1 MISASFLTSKDIPST
16 LTKLNNTDV
25 DYIHVDVMDGK
36 YVENKSLPF
45 KEMRHIYKFTD
56 KRLDVHLMVSSPSK
70 YIIDYA
76 SLNTEYITIHL
87 DTKEDTLTNLKL
99 IKGYGIKAGIALNP
113 SDKVESIIP
122 YLPYIDL
129 ILVMGVI
136 PGMGG
141 QKFID
146 KTIDKLEELKVL
158 KKEYKDFNFKISI
171 DGGINN
177 FTAKKIYRLTDII
190 VSGNYITS
198 SDDYQKQINSLR
210 FKS

>member
-1 MISASFLTSKDIPST
+1 MISASFLTSKDIPKT
-16 LTKLNNTDV
+16 LTELNGTDV
-25 DYIHVDVMDGK
+25 DFIHVDVMDGK

-45 KEMRHIYKFTD
+45 KEMSHIYKFTD
-56 KRLDVHLMVSSPSK
+56 KRLDVHLMVESPSK
-70 YIIDYA
+70 YISDYA

-87 DTKEDTLTNLKL
+87 DTLEDTLSNLKL
-99 IKGYGIKAGIALNP
+99 IKSYGIKTGIALNP
-113 SDKVESIIP
+113 TDKVESLIP

-136 PGMGG
+136 PGKGG

-146 KTIDKLEELKVL
+146 KTIDKLKELKVL
-158 KKEYKDFNFKISI
+158 KKEYKDFKFKISV
-171 DGGINN
+171 DGGVNN
-177 FTAKKIYRLTDII
+177 IVAKKIYNLTDII

-198 SDDYQKQINSLR
+198 SEDYQKQINSLR

>member
-1 MISASFLTSKDIPST
+1 MISASFLTSKDIPNT
-16 LTKLNNTDV
+16 LTKLNDTDV
-25 DYIHVDVMDGK
+25 DFIHVDVMDGK

-56 KRLDVHLMVSSPSK
+56 KRLDVHLMVASPSI
-70 YIIDYA
+70 YIGDYA

-87 DTKEDTLTNLKL
+87 DTLEDTLSNLKL
-99 IKGYGIKAGIALNP
+99 IKSYGIKAGLALNP
-113 SDKVESIIP
+113 DDKVEKLIP

-136 PGMGG
+136 PGKGG

-146 KTIDKLEELKVL
+146 KTIDKLKELKVL
-158 KKEYKDFNFKISI
+158 KKEYKDFKFKVSV
-171 DGGINN
+171 DGGVNDIV
-177 FTAKKIYRLTDII
+177 AKKINNLTDII

-198 SDDYQKQINSLR
+198 SEDYQKQINSLR
-210 FKS
+210 F

>member
-1 MISASFLTSKDIPST
+1 MISASFLTSKDIPNT
-16 LTKLNNTDV
+16 LTKLNDTDV
-25 DYIHVDVMDGK
+25 DFIHVDVMDGK

-56 KRLDVHLMVSSPSK
+56 KRLDVHLMVASPSI
-70 YIIDYA
+70 YIGDYA

-87 DTKEDTLTNLKL
+87 DTLEDTLSNLKL
-99 IKGYGIKAGIALNP
+99 IKSYGIKAGLALNP
-113 SDKVESIIP
+113 DDKVEKLIP

-136 PGMGG
+136 PGKGG

-146 KTIDKLEELKVL
+146 KTIDKLKELKVL

-171 DGGINN
+171 DGGVNDIV
-177 FTAKKIYRLTDII
+177 AKKIHNLTDII

>member
-1 MISASFLTSKDIPST
+1 MISASFLTSKDIPKT
-16 LTKLNNTDV
+16 LTKLNDTDV
-25 DYIHVDVMDGK
+25 DFIHVDVMDGK

-56 KRLDVHLMVSSPSK
+56 KRLDVHLMVESPSK
-70 YIIDYA
+70 YISDYA

-87 DTKEDTLTNLKL
+87 DTLEDTLNNLKL
-99 IKGYGIKAGIALNP
+99 IKSYGIKTGIALNP
-113 SDKVESIIP
+113 TDKVESLIP

-136 PGMGG
+136 PGKGG

-146 KTIDKLEELKVL
+146 NTIGKLKELKVL
-158 KKEYKDFNFKISI
+158 KKEYKDFKFKISV
-171 DGGINN
+171 DGGVNN
-177 FTAKKIYRLTDII
+177 IVAKKIYNLTDII

-198 SDDYQKQINSLR
+198 STDFQKQINSLR
-210 FKS
+210 YFS

>member
-56 KRLDVHLMVSSPSK
+56 KRLDVHLIVSSPIK

-99 IKGYGIKAGIALNP
+99 IKSYGIKAGIALNP
-113 SDKVESIIP
+113 SDKVESLIP

-190 VSGNYITS
+190 VSGSYITS
-198 SDDYQKQINSLR
+198 SDDFQKQINSLR